1 VSNRKNPQMR
11 KRYDRHEA
19 LADPGRAVRRAATE
33 AAVQSVVGLGKG
45 LLDVSALAVGAIKNR
60 ASAMVAAA
68 VVTKT
73 TDHETQQQRPPSP
86 SYRNDINDD
95 NETTAATTTTPPPTT
110 SSSPPSQQLL
120 P

>member
-1 VSNRKNPQMR
+1 MR

-33 AAVQSVVGLGKG
+33 AAVQSVFGLGKG

-60 ASAMVAAA
+60 AGAMVAAA

-73 TDHETQQQRPPSP
+73 TADHETQQPRSP
-86 SYRNDINDD
+86 SSSYRSDINDD
-95 NETTAATTTTPPPTT
+95 NDTTAATTTTPPPT
-110 SSSPPSQQLL
+110 SSSSPSQQLL

>member
-1 VSNRKNPQMR
+1 MR

-33 AAVQSVVGLGKG
+33 AAVQSVFGLGKG
-45 LLDVSALAVGAIKNR
+45 LLDVGALAVGAIKNR

-68 VVTKT
+68 VVTKPA
-73 TDHETQQQRPPSP
+73 DHETQQQRSPS

-95 NETTAATTTTPPPTT
+95 NDTTAATTTTTPP
-110 SSSPPSQQLL
+110 SSSSSQQLL